1 MAIFRDGVK
10 VGKFDIRAGLTKQ
23 RGQGILRKLGVLESP
38 PKAKRPGGEVDAIRT
53 VVGMGEGF
61 MMPVN
66 FKVEFQVPQGIIQP
80 KGPSYQ
86 PTGKALTNGSGKT
99 IKGGT
104 LDWQTHKLQRSTQQ
118 QIAELF
124 NEANPTAKTK
134 YRPFEYS
141 KEVGLLGKFLGE
153 SEGSGTGEGGGERMV
168 RKMDLYCSKVSIPD
182 KTINVGLY
190 RHYGEPYPFPQSIQY
205 GTLTTTFYCDGT
217 MTIKRFF
224 DAWQKLIVNDM
235 TGNFNYMDEYQS
247 SFNVFTRSTISK
259 KSFSGYPPPPPN
271 NGGGP
276 KSFPENISSMIKDA
290 TAKFNELTGVPNPPE
305 ANGPTDGKVPAVTFA
320 KTYGVKVFNCWPQ
333 VVGSIDLSHD
343 ATDQIGT
350 FDVTWAYTKWS
361 PFKMGG
367 LGNRSEVNLSVGEF
381 RNEKDGF
388 PFLEDLPPE
397 IGGPLTGAL
406 NQGITT
412 GPLSNLSNLLG

>member
-66 FKVEFQVPQGIIQP
+66 YKVVFNAPQGIIQP
-80 KGPSYQ
+80 KGPDYN
-86 PTGKALTNGSGKT
+86 PTNTQGSGKT
-99 IKGGT
+99 IKGGS
-104 LDWQTHKLQRSTQQ
+104 LDWQTHKLQRSTQK
-118 QIAELF
+118 ELMDLY
-124 NEANPTAKTK
+124 NQANPSARTT
-134 YRPFEYS
+134 YRPFQYS

-205 GTLTTTFYCDGT
+205 GTITTTFYCDAT
-217 MTIKRFF
+217 MSIKKYF

-247 SFNVFTRSTISK
+247 SFNVFTRSTIQRKQVSTA
-259 KSFSGYPPPPPN
+259 SEPATRSGNDAP
-271 NGGGP
+271 
-276 KSFPENISSMIKDA
+276 SFPENISSMIKNA

-305 ANGPTDGKVPAVTFA
+305 ANAETDGKVPAVAFSQ
-320 KTYGVKVFNCWPQ
+320 TYGVKVFNCWPQ
-333 VVGSIDLSHD
+333 VVGAIDLSHD

-361 PFKMGG
+361 PFAIGP
-367 LGNRSEVNLSVGEF
+367 LGRKGSEINLSVGEF

-397 IGGPLTGAL
+397 LGGPLTGAL
-406 NQGITT
+406 NQAVTT
-412 GPLSNLSNLLG
+412 GPLSNLSNLVG

>member
-38 PKAKRPGGEVDAIRT
+38 PKAKRPSGEVDAIRT

-66 FKVEFQVPQGIIQP
+66 FKVEFNVPQGIIQP
-80 KGPSYQ
+80 KGPEYD
-86 PTGKALTNGSGKT
+86 PPNTLGSGKT
-99 IKGGT
+99 IKGGS
-104 LDWQTHKLQRSTQQ
+104 LDWQTHKLQRSTKEQLQ
-118 QIAELF
+118 RLF
-124 NEANPTAKTK
+124 DDANPTAKTK

-153 SEGSGTGEGGGERMV
+153 SEGSGTAEGGGERMV

-205 GTLTTTFYCDGT
+205 GTITTTFYCDAT

-224 DAWQKLIVNDM
+224 DAWQKLIINDM

-247 SFNVFTRSTISK
+247 SFNVFTRSTISRK
-259 KSFSGYPPPPPN
+259 TMQSSPVPPPSTRSGNDAP
-271 NGGGP
+271 
-276 KSFPENISSMIKDA
+276 SFPENISSMIKNA

-305 ANGPTDGKVPAVTFA
+305 ANAETDGKVPAVTFA
-320 KTYGVKVFNCWPQ
+320 QTYGVKVFNCWPQ
-333 VVGSIDLSHD
+333 VVGAIDLSHD

-406 NQGITT
+406 NQAVTT
-412 GPLSNLSNLLG
+412 GPLSNLSNLVG